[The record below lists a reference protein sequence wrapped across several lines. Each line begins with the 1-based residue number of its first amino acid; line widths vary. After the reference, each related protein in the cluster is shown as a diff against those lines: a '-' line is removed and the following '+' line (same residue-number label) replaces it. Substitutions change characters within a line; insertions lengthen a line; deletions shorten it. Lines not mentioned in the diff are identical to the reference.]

1 MLRPKQ
7 MSKVSVTGSKGVM
20 EPVVEAV
27 HELNLLHVS
36 EYDGSWAG
44 FTRGTPDEGAEDAS
58 DKLVTIRSIESI
70 LDVDPEDAGPTRIVT
85 DEALEEE
92 LADVRER
99 VNELDDRRDALR
111 DDLRTVEERLDTM
124 EPFVSLGID
133 LELLQG
139 YDTLEVAVGEGD
151 REEVER
157 ALLDADGVDQFEIFE
172 GDDVLAVFV
181 YPSTRAE
188 NVLEEALVGVEF
200 AYVEVPDAE
209 GAPEAYV
216 RELESESQRL
226 ESDLGSVENELEELK
241 LDFAGFLL
249 AAEEK
254 LSIDVQ
260 KAEAPLY
267 FATTQNAFVAEGW
280 IPSER
285 YDEFASALNDAVGD
299 RVEVEELERASFGA
313 DGEVQLRESLQPD
326 SPQDPTSGVPHDEG
340 EEDEEDEAEP
350 QRAVADGGGAVV
362 MRNDEP
368 PVVQDNPGIAS
379 PFEILVKAV
388 GSPNYREFDPTLVLF
403 LTFPA
408 FFGFMIGDFGY
419 GLIYTAIGYFLYSQF
434 DADAFQ
440 SLGGVTMT
448 AGAFTMLFGIL
459 YGEIFGLHT
468 ISSVFWEGMLGMSHP
483 PIEKGLSPAT
493 RYWAQAWFLVSAL
506 VGILHLNI
514 GYAFQFIEDLEFH
527 GVKEALI
534 ESGSWLFALNGV
546 WLFIFSR
553 YAIDSKPAFLFEV
566 FNRGKGAAFELGFAG
581 FPESVGLLGVG
592 MVAVGFVLLAV
603 GEPVELVEF
612 HTVLVHVLSYLRI
625 AAVLLAKAGMAFAV
639 NLLVFGVY
647 VDDHEGWH
655 FGVTGMPQSA
665 GIEYHGHHVA
675 EIMFG
680 GLLHGG
686 ALAALL
692 GIVVLVVGHLIVLV
706 LGVTSSGIQAARLE
720 YFEFFSKFYE
730 GNGREYK
737 PFGYSREH
745 TLDD

>member
-7 MSKVSVTGSKGVM
+7 MSKVSVTGSKQVM
-20 EPVVEAV
+20 EPVVETV

-36 EYDGSWAG
+36 EYDGSWEG
-44 FTRGTPDEGAEDAS
+44 FRQGTPAEEAEGAS
-58 DKLVTIRSIESI
+58 DKLVTVRSIESI
-70 LDVDPEDAGPTRIVT
+70 LDIEEADAGPTRIVT
-85 DEALEEE
+85 DDALDEE

-99 VNELDDRRDALR
+99 VNELDDRRDSLR
-111 DDLRTVEERLDTM
+111 DELRSVEERLDTM
-124 EPFVSLGID
+124 QPFVDLGID
-133 LELLQG
+133 LNLLQG
-139 YDTLEVAVGEGD
+139 YDTLDVAVGDGD

-157 ALLDADGVDQFEIFE
+157 ALLEAQGVDQFEIFE

-181 YPSTRAE
+181 YPSDGAE

-200 AYVEVPDAE
+200 AAVEVPETDK
-209 GAPEAYV
+209 APESYV
-216 RELESESQRL
+216 RELESEKQRL
-226 ESDLGSVENELEELK
+226 ESELSSVDSDLEELK
-241 LDFAGFLL
+241 LDFAGFLF

-260 KAEAPLY
+260 KAEAPLS

-285 YDEFASALNDAVGD
+285 YTEFSSALQDAVGD
-299 RVEVEELERASFGA
+299 RVEVEELQRAAFGS
-313 DGEVQLRESLQPD
+313 DGQVQHRESLAPETPD
-326 SPQDPTSGVPHDEG
+326 DRSEYAEEESEETEG
-340 EEDEEDEAEP
+340 EP

-362 MRNDEP
+362 MRNDDP

-388 GSPNYREFDPTLVLF
+388 GNPNYREFDPTLILF

-408 FFGFMIGDFGY
+408 FFGFMIGDLGY
-419 GLIYTAIGYFLYSQF
+419 GLIYTGIGYFLYSQF
-434 DADAFQ
+434 DADAFK

-448 AGAFTMLFGIL
+448 AGLFTMLFGIL

-483 PIEKGLSPAT
+483 PIEKGLSPET

-506 VGILHLNI
+506 VGILHLNV
-514 GYAFQFIEDLEFH
+514 GYIFQFLEELEFH
-527 GVKEALI
+527 GFKGALTEA
-534 ESGSWLFALNGV
+534 GSWLFALNGI
-546 WLFIFSR
+546 WLFVLSR
-553 YAIDSKPAFLFEV
+553 MGMDAKPAFMYEV
-566 FNRGKGAAFELGFAG
+566 FNHGEEAAFALGFAG
-581 FPESVGLLGVG
+581 FPVWAGYLGLA
-592 MVAVGFVLLAV
+592 MTAIGFVLLAV

-612 HTVLVHVLSYLRI
+612 HTVFVHVLSYLRI

-639 NLLVFGVY
+639 NLLVFGVF
-647 VDDHEGWH
+647 VDSKGGWH
-655 FGVTGMPQSA
+655 FGVTGMPQQT
-665 GIEYHGHHVA
+665 GIEFHHYEVA

-686 ALAALL
+686 ALAAVL
-692 GIVVLVVGHLIVLV
+692 GILVLIVGHLIVLI

-730 GNGREYK
+730 GNGREYL
-737 PFGYSREH
+737 PFGYERKYTH
-745 TLDD
+745 DD